1 EEGDGD
7 DGMEERL
14 RTMEALIRWRL
25 AMPTA
30 PDTLFCYPYQDRD
43 PFILEVC
50 PHVFFAGNQ
59 AAFRTKVIEKQPT
72 GKYDDDMDVD
82 GEEPVRIRLMTLP
95 RFSETGELV
104 LLDTETLETE
114 VVKFEGYE
122 LDGEEKKHEEEGSDA
137 EMS

>member
-1 EEGDGD
+1 
-7 DGMEERL
+7 
-14 RTMEALIRWRL
+14 
-25 AMPTA
+25 
-30 PDTLFCYPYQDRD
+30 CYPYQDRD
-43 PFILEVC
+43 PFILEAC

-59 AAFRTKVIEKQPT
+59 AAFRTKIIEKQDASD
-72 GKYDDDMDVD
+72 GMDVD

-122 LDGEEKKHEEEGSDA
+122 LNEEKKGREGFEEHDT